1 MTDSPKEIET
11 LFLVALHTDGT
22 FTAMLEHPETL
33 PEYKR
38 EPTSFDIY
46 QTAQQIVKEIDSQ
59 ILVERFAN
67 TVVAML
73 TPPQE
78 PTVAEKVTEKLKERK
93 VKPEDNAPSE

>member
-1 MTDSPKEIET
+1 MSEKEIET
-11 LFLVALHTDGT
+11 LFLVTVHTDGT
-22 FTAMLEHPETL
+22 FTALLEHPETL
-33 PEYKR
+33 PEFKR
-38 EPTSFDIY
+38 APTSFDIY

-59 ILVERFAN
+59 ILIERFAN

-78 PTVAEKVTEKLKERK
+78 TSVADKVSEKLKERK